1 MMPFDRLDVRN
12 SSSMVTAV
20 TPDSADATTSI
31 TTTATPPY
39 HYWQIWKTA
48 TKLEENGISS
58 PSKALYRSTTVQVVN
73 ILRQWGNM
81 WAGHSAWKSVLN
93 KTSLEHEVEESIVA
107 LYHLHEWLQSRVER
121 DCITVVDLC
130 CGKGLF
136 SMLLSY
142 MVGLYWNDCGISKIV
157 LLDKAVAIDWHHIH
171 AANETA
177 LNENRPH
184 LELWKGVNLHKYD
197 SLVDRLLK
205 LNTPLALVGIHLC
218 KTLSPSAVSLVH
230 GLGQSICPY
239 FCLAPCCVPRV
250 VTSKYMAVERR
261 QIAIHQYESPDERSK
276 RLNAMVQRDRA
287 MGRDRRSLCY
297 ICKTEGHRVRDCST
311 LEKLCDSD
319 RWQRLRDA
327 ASLIPCWQCG
337 TVGHFKADCPI
348 QTSALAH
355 VEPPTRYWDIDSV
368 LTSSQPFEQ
377 YCQVLADSLQSVSS
391 SVVVHDTGLEND
403 KKSRGLVVVR
413 HTDDDDYNDGA
424 QDELSGWNQGRKG
437 IYIVAVVEQNAI
449 QPTVL

>member
-1 MMPFDRLDVRN
+1 
-12 SSSMVTAV
+12 MVTLHC
-20 TPDSADATTSI
+20 TDGTTTN
-31 TTTATPPY
+31 TTTAIPPY
-39 HYWQIWKTA
+39 QYWQVWKAA
-48 TKLEENGISS
+48 TKLEKNGISS
-58 PSKALYRSTTVQVVN
+58 PSKEQYRSTTVQVVN
-73 ILRQWGNM
+73 ILRQWGDM

-142 MVGLYWNDCGISKIV
+142 MVGLYWNDCGISNIV

-171 AANETA
+171 AANENA
-177 LNENRPH
+177 AHENRPH
-184 LELWKGVNLHKYD
+184 LDLWKGVNLHKYD
-197 SLVDRLLK
+197 PLLDRLLG

-230 GLGQSICPY
+230 GLGRSICPY

-250 VTSKYMAVERR
+250 VTSKYMTAERR
-261 QIAIHQYESPDERSK
+261 QIAIYQYESPDERSQ
-276 RLNAMVQRDRA
+276 RLNSMAQRDRA

-297 ICKTEGHRVRDCST
+297 ICKTEGHRVRDCTT

-319 RWQRLRDA
+319 RRQRLRDA
-327 ASLIPCWQCG
+327 ARWIPCWQCG
-337 TVGHFKADCPI
+337 NVGHFKADCPSG
-348 QTSALAH
+348 TSALVR
-355 VEPPTRYWDIDSV
+355 VEPPTRYWDIESV

-377 YCQVLADSLQSVSS
+377 YCQVLAESLQSELST
-391 SVVVHDTGLEND
+391 VVVHDTGLEND
-403 KKSRGLVVVR
+403 KQSRGLVAVHHNDVA
-413 HTDDDDYNDGA
+413 DDHDGT
-424 QDELSGWNQGRKG
+424 ENEFSCWNQGRKG
-437 IYIVAVVEQNAI
+437 IYIVAAVQPNA
-449 QPTVL
+449 TVMSVR